1 MHCFILY
8 DGECRPLQER
18 HEWRPGADR
27 ELMVGIC
34 VQKDRAWAGRERT
47 DLLVVY
53 GRVLPGAWQTWLLLL
68 MFSLSPP
75 VWLTFT
81 ASLSC
86 VSPVSSPLSG
96 PSELI
101 VWLRMLESVAELRG
115 RAGTARACGYATPS
129 AGSSGR
135 VAAALKSPLQVNA
148 QSDSCR
154 HAFCHSALRVCMLH

>member
-96 PSELI
+96 PSKLI
-101 VWLRMLESVAELRG
+101 VWLRVLESASWVERKSRHRQGLRVRDPLRG
-115 RAGTARACGYATPS
+115 LLWESGCRAEEPIAS
-129 AGSSGR
+129 
-135 VAAALKSPLQVNA
+135 
-148 QSDSCR
+148 
-154 HAFCHSALRVCMLH
+154 